1 MYRFSDCFDSLFDFY
16 DYLFDGFDKYLNEYL
31 LNSDYASDYNFTRK
45 TFSNRCLAKW

>member
-31 LNSDYASDYNFTRK
+31 LNRIMPPIITLQEKLSVIDD
-45 TFSNRCLAKW
+45 LAKW